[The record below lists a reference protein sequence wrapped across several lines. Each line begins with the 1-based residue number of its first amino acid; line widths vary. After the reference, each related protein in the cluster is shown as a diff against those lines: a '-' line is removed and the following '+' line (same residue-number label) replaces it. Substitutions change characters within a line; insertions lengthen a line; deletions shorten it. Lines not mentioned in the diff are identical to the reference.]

1 MPIIKSA
8 QKRARSAKKAAVRNL
23 KTKRSFKV
31 AIKTFQTKL
40 KSGSK
45 TVSEELSEAQ
55 SSLDKAVKKGIIH
68 KNKAARK
75 KAQLAAAAKKAGV
88 KVSASASKKPASA
101 KPAKKSTATKKT
113 APKKKAGGKSKAKK

>member
-8 QKRARSAKKAAVRNL
+8 QKRARSAKKATVRNL
-23 KTKRSFKV
+23 KTKRTFKV
-31 AIKTFQTKL
+31 AIKAVQSKL

-45 TVSEELSEAQ
+45 TVSNELAEAQ

-75 KAQLAAAAKKAGV
+75 KAQLAAAAKKSGA
-88 KVSASASKKPASA
+88 KVSGVSKKPVSA
-101 KPAKKSTATKKT
+101 KPAKKTAVKKT
-113 APKKKAGGKSKAKK
+113 SLKKKPAKKSNSKK

>member
-31 AIKTFQTKL
+31 AIKAFQSKL
-40 KSGSK
+40 ESGSK
-45 TVSEELSEAQ
+45 TVSKELSEAQ

-88 KVSASASKKPASA
+88 KVSA
-101 KPAKKSTATKKT
+101 KPAKKSTAAKKT
-113 APKKKAGGKSKAKK
+113 TPKKKPAGKSKAKK